1 MAAAYRVLVWLAVG
15 ISCAIA
21 LTWALIDAHWLPP
34 APHPAEVP
42 APPGM
47 GTVSAVGGDVLVD
60 IAERPLFLPDR
71 RPPEPEVVEEPEP
84 EPEPDPLADVVL
96 LGIYGS
102 GGSAGVILGKL
113 GKGAEVSR
121 LRVGGEWQGWRLLSI
136 SATAATL
143 VAPDGETQ
151 SLELERRPQQG
162 GMVAPSAGGG
172 SGKKAA
178 RARADSQSQAGRQRR
193 PSTPAERQAALRAAR
208 ERAARFNQSDNESE
222 NKD

>member
-1 MAAAYRVLVWLAVG
+1 MATAYRVFGGLAVG

-21 LTWALIDAHWLPP
+21 LTWALVDADWRPP

-42 APPGM
+42 ARPGM
-47 GTVSAVGGDVLVD
+47 GAVSGVGGDVLVD

-84 EPEPDPLADVVL
+84 EPEPDPLAEVTL

-102 GGSAGVILGKL
+102 GGTAGVLL

-121 LRVGGEWQGWRLLSI
+121 LRIGGEWQGWRLLSV

-143 VAPDGETQ
+143 VAADGETQ
-151 SLELERRPQQG
+151 SLELERRPQLG
-162 GMVAPSAGGG
+162 GMVAAPAVGRPD
-172 SGKKAA
+172 KKAA
-178 RARADSQSQAGRQRR
+178 KARQGSQAQAPQKGR

-208 ERAARFNQSDNESE
+208 ERAARFNQSE

>member
-15 ISCAIA
+15 ISCAMA
-21 LTWALIDAHWLPP
+21 LTWALIDADWQPP

-47 GTVSAVGGDVLVD
+47 GAVSAVGGDVLVD

-71 RPPEPEVVEEPEP
+71 RPPAPEVVEESEP
-84 EPEPDPLADVVL
+84 EPEPDPLAEVTL

-102 GGSAGVILGKL
+102 GGSAGIILGKL
-113 GKGAEVSR
+113 GKDAEVSR
-121 LRVGGEWQGWRLLSI
+121 LRIGGEWQGWRLLSI

-143 VAPDGETQ
+143 VAADGETQ
-151 SLELERRPQQG
+151 SLELERRPQLG
-162 GMVAPSAGGG
+162 GMVAAPAGGRPD
-172 SGKKAA
+172 KKAA
-178 RARADSQSQAGRQRR
+178 EARAGSQAQARQQGR

-208 ERAARFNQSDNESE
+208 ERAARFNQSE

>member
-1 MAAAYRVLVWLAVG
+1 MATAYRVFGGLAVG

-21 LTWALIDAHWLPP
+21 LTWALVDADWRPP

-47 GTVSAVGGDVLVD
+47 GAVSGVGGDVLVD

-84 EPEPDPLADVVL
+84 EPEPDPLAEVTL

-102 GGSAGVILGKL
+102 GGTAGVLL

-121 LRVGGEWQGWRLLSI
+121 LRIGGEWQGWRLLSV

-143 VAPDGETQ
+143 VAADGETQ
-151 SLELERRPQQG
+151 SLELERRPQLG
-162 GMVAPSAGGG
+162 GMVAAPAAGRPD
-172 SGKKAA
+172 KKAA
-178 RARADSQSQAGRQRR
+178 KARQGSQAQAPQKGR

-208 ERAARFNQSDNESE
+208 ERAARFNQSE

>member
-1 MAAAYRVLVWLAVG
+1 MAAASRVLVWLAVG
-15 ISCAIA
+15 IACAIA
-21 LTWALIDAHWLPP
+21 LTWALIDADWQPP
-34 APHPAEVP
+34 VPHPAEVP

-47 GTVSAVGGDVLVD
+47 GAVSAVGGDALVE

-84 EPEPDPLADVVL
+84 EPEPDPLADVAL

-102 GGSAGVILGKL
+102 GGSAGIILGKL
-113 GKGAEVSR
+113 GKNAEVSR
-121 LRVGGEWQGWRLLSI
+121 LRIGGEWQGWRLLSI

-143 VAPDGETQ
+143 VAADGQTQ
-151 SLELERRPQQG
+151 SLALERRPQQG
-162 GMVAPSAGGG
+162 GMTAVPAGGG
-172 SGKKAA
+172 SDRKATNT
-178 RARADSQSQAGRQRR
+178 RGDSQARQQGR

-208 ERAARFNQSDNESE
+208 ERAARANQSE

>member
-1 MAAAYRVLVWLAVG
+1 MAAAYRVFVWLAVG

-21 LTWALIDAHWLPP
+21 LTWALIDADWQPP

-42 APPGM
+42 APLGM
-47 GTVSAVGGDVLVD
+47 GAVSAVGGDALVE

-71 RPPEPEVVEEPEP
+71 RPPEPEVVAAPEA

-102 GGSAGVILGKL
+102 GGSAGIILGRL
-113 GKGAEVSR
+113 GKDAEASR
-121 LRVGGEWQGWRLLSI
+121 LRVGDEWQGWRLLSI

-143 VAPDGETQ
+143 VAADGETQ

-162 GMVAPSAGGG
+162 GMVAPPARGG
-172 SGKKAA
+172 SDKKTAEA
-178 RARADSQSQAGRQRR
+178 RAGSQAQARQPGR

-208 ERAARFNQSDNESE
+208 ERAARFNQSE

>member
-15 ISCAIA
+15 IACAIA
-21 LTWALIDAHWLPP
+21 LTWALIDADWRPP

-42 APPGM
+42 VPPEM
-47 GTVSAVGGDVLVD
+47 GAVSAVGGDVLVD
-60 IAERPLFLPDR
+60 IAARPLFLPDR

-84 EPEPDPLADVVL
+84 EPEPDPLANVVL

-113 GKGAEVSR
+113 GQGAEVSR
-121 LRVGGEWQGWRLLSI
+121 LRIGEEWQGWRLLSI

-143 VAPDGETQ
+143 VAADGETQ

-162 GMVAPSAGGG
+162 GMVAAPAGGG
-172 SGKKAA
+172 SDQKAA
-178 RARADSQSQAGRQRR
+178 NARVSSQAQARQQGR

-208 ERAARFNQSDNESE
+208 ERAARFNQAENSE